1 MQKIGVYLSSK
12 SDLPAA
18 YRKAAE
24 DVGAWLGRT
33 GRTLVYGGARKGMME
48 VLAQAAHNG
57 GARIYGVVPDILFR
71 RNLVSDLLDVTFRCA
86 DLHDRK
92 AIMMRESE
100 ALVVL
105 PGGIGTLDELF
116 TALATATIGIGR
128 MPVVLYNAGGCWNSL
143 LETLGRLKD
152 DGLISEDFSE
162 LFAVVDDVEDL
173 ERLLA

>member
-12 SDLPAA
+12 SDVPAA
-18 YRKAAE
+18 YRKATE

-48 VLAQAAHNG
+48 VLAQAAHDG
-57 GARIYGVVPDILFR
+57 GARIYGVVPDILYR
-71 RNLVSDLLDVTFRCA
+71 RNLVSDLLDVTFRCT

-92 AIMMRESE
+92 AIMMRESD

-128 MPVVLYNAGGCWNSL
+128 LPVVLYNAGGCWDSL
-143 LETLGRLKD
+143 LETLDRLKA
-152 DGLISEDFSE
+152 DGLISEEFAE
-162 LFAVVDDVEDL
+162 LFTVTDNIEGL
-173 ERLLA
+173 ESALA

>member
-12 SDLPAA
+12 SDVPAV

-48 VLAQAAHNG
+48 VLAQAAHDG
-57 GARIYGVVPDILFR
+57 GARIYGVVPDILYR
-71 RNLVSDLLDVTFRCA
+71 RNLVSDLLDVTFRCT

-92 AIMMRESE
+92 AIMMRESD

-128 MPVVLYNAGGCWNSL
+128 LPVVLYNAGGCWDSL
-143 LETLGRLKD
+143 LETLDRLKA
-152 DGLISEDFSE
+152 DGLISEEFAE
-162 LFAVVDDVEDL
+162 LFTVTDNIEGL
-173 ERLLA
+173 ESALA

>member
-1 MQKIGVYLSSK
+1 M
-12 SDLPAA
+12 
-18 YRKAAE
+18 
-24 DVGAWLGRT
+24 GAWLGRT

-48 VLAQAAHNG
+48 VLAQAAHDG
-57 GARIYGVVPDILFR
+57 GARIYGVVPDILYR

-92 AIMMRESE
+92 AIMMRESD

-128 MPVVLYNAGGCWNSL
+128 LPVVLYNAGGCWDSL
-143 LETLGRLKD
+143 LETLDRLKA
-152 DGLISEDFSE
+152 DGLISEDFAE
-162 LFAVVDDVEDL
+162 LFTVTDNIEGL
-173 ERLLA
+173 ESALA

>member
-48 VLAQAAHNG
+48 VLAQAAHDG

-86 DLHDRK
+86 DK
-92 AIMMRESE
+92 AIMMRESD

-128 MPVVLYNAGGCWNSL
+128 MPVVLYNAGGCWDSL

-162 LFAVVDDVEDL
+162 LFAVVGDVEDL

>member
-12 SDLPAA
+12 SDVPAA

-48 VLAQAAHNG
+48 VLAQAAHDG
-57 GARIYGVVPDILFR
+57 GARIYGVVPDILYR
-71 RNLVSDLLDVTFRCA
+71 RNLMSDLLDVTFRCT

-92 AIMMRESE
+92 AIMMRESD

-128 MPVVLYNAGGCWNSL
+128 LPVVLYNAGGCWDSL
-143 LETLGRLKD
+143 LETLDRLKA
-152 DGLISEDFSE
+152 DGLISAEFAE
-162 LFAVVDDVEDL
+162 LFTVTDNIEGL
-173 ERLLA
+173 ESALA

>member
-12 SDLPAA
+12 SDVPAA

-48 VLAQAAHNG
+48 VLAQAAHDG
-57 GARIYGVVPDILFR
+57 GARIYGVVPDILYR
-71 RNLVSDLLDVTFRCA
+71 RNLVSDLLDVTFRCT

-92 AIMMRESE
+92 SIMMRESD

-128 MPVVLYNAGGCWNSL
+128 LPVVLYNAGGCWDSL
-143 LETLGRLKD
+143 LETLDRLKA
-152 DGLISEDFSE
+152 DGLISAEFAE
-162 LFAVVDDVEDL
+162 LFTVTDNIEGL
-173 ERLLA
+173 ESALA

>member
-12 SDLPAA
+12 SDVPAA

-48 VLAQAAHNG
+48 VLAQAAHDG

-100 ALVVL
+100 ALMVL

-116 TALATATIGIGR
+116 TALATATIGIDR

-162 LFAVVDDVEDL
+162 LFAVVDDIEDL